1 MAHGMAKGK
10 GVRPHGYKGGG
21 KDSGFVVT
29 PMNAPK
35 KGFKGGK

>member
-1 MAHGMAKGK
+1 MKGK
-10 GVRPHGYKGGG
+10 GTNKGYKGGG